1 MQLRSPNLDLSWEL
15 GIEEGKKDLDLFMGN
30 GNGNEDPWI
39 ADQSV
44 DYMHWLSFWKSNG
57 GKVRDKKRRQGKGKD
72 ITLVEV

>member
-1 MQLRSPNLDLSWEL
+1 
-15 GIEEGKKDLDLFMGN
+15 MGN

-44 DYMHWLSFWKSNG
+44 DYMNWCFFWKDNG
-57 GKVRDKKRRQGKGKD
+57 GKIRDKKRRQGKGKD